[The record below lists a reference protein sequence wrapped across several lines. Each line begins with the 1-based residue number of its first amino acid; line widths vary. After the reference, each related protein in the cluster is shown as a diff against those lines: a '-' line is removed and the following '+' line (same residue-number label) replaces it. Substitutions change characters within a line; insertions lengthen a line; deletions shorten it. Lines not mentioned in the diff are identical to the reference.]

1 MQGEMLGILGEDGM
15 SEAIN
20 RRWLVPSY
28 DTGYLQVTGELSKVQ
43 EMEEIAQLPDP
54 VIQETVLESSR
65 FVVQHARRS
74 LTEANV
80 ISEIAAPATG
90 APAPA
95 MRISAP
101 AASPAAANG
110 ARTTRSCR

>member
-90 APAPA
+90 APASCWRRGP
-95 MRISAP
+95 RRRSQ
-101 AASPAAANG
+101 ANST
-110 ARTTRSCR
+110 ALRCRTPN